1 MEQNKSRMQSS
12 NKSGVTDVWKEF
24 HCPIYVNHHCP
35 KTDKLSKV
43 FNKEIK
49 LDTNQILQKL
59 DTLMSDPIASDS
71 VIRICKLLYDYLDK
85 VGDNGYKIKDLPLVI
100 KVLKFL
106 ADRVKSVKE
115 YELHLNRMLEL
126 CNIPPLLERPSEA
139 SINSDIMEQYFT
151 LLGQLLVIL
160 PTKRQVLNVHKA
172 LYSLLLKTRV
182 KYINAIKVEY
192 CHKAMEKSMLPVT
205 VVKLVQASHQETYP
219 TNLELVFLLSSVSCA
234 CSHRMLEANVLNT
247 ILIRMDLPYATQ
259 LRCTRPPDIPIPGNE
274 YNDDT
279 TLLIINTL
287 WSLLRSITFPNTL
300 PSNLKENLSPSHC
313 ALWGLC
319 YAFERQIWHSQ
330 YRSFNIH
337 IRNEIAAIILTIL
350 VTFPSWNL
358 VSSGIADTTFKYL
371 IGVESGTVRVF
382 SEIIKFSRSIE
393 DLYFEK
399 ILLFTVM
406 HLAEVDACILLM
418 VQRRLMETIL
428 QMINPSTV
436 ETKISWNVSQF
447 WDLWSHAMNVLSILA
462 PKMPK
467 EFMKYDGSTRLY
479 VLLEW
484 CLDTNIN
491 VEIIT
496 TCMKTICIIIL
507 SDNIYLLECFRE
519 YGIILLLIKLI
530 NNILKW
536 SKMTMRE
543 QRLLTL
549 ALISTEKLMEKQT
562 FYQEI
567 YGDHSVTFIME
578 LLFRCL
584 YQKDQ
589 EYQIDQRL
597 LLAIGSYIW
606 KCIVWNFKS
615 LEKFIQYGA
624 VYIILDTIEIA
635 PYYSRCLFLAILT
648 DMCDNFF
655 CGPFLCTW
663 RGIDKK
669 TGLMS
674 LLANIWREEEI
685 RLEVKRN
692 VDGTVKDEELPQMG
706 NKQWLDTYCIKLD
719 RGSSPAMTDM
729 IGSVRSKIYSIFK
742 IIERDNERYK
752 MAKKH
757 YKILYGNLSM
767 EDRITVSTIELYFA
781 LKLGQVWIEV
791 SKYFEQVGITPLGMD
806 GQALFLM
813 MQRYYLW
820 GSLAKERQNRIIQ
833 SIEKEEEI
841 EEKDEYAAIRDARLV
856 LALDAF
862 DELEYIYR
870 TTDRSY
876 MLKKKYEQ
884 IRQVNSAL
892 KFPRGSDAANCFRTF
907 QNKPMVT
914 AIFNQYQTISS
925 DVKSNS
931 HLSYTKLQPVSIS
944 SFEPSISDE
953 RYSILSAVSLSSTCL
968 PRMEEFDKNE

>member
-1 MEQNKSRMQSS
+1 MEQRK
-12 NKSGVTDVWKEF
+12 
-24 HCPIYVNHHCP
+24 
-35 KTDKLSKV
+35 
-43 FNKEIK
+43 
-49 LDTNQILQKL
+49 
-59 DTLMSDPIASDS
+59 
-71 VIRICKLLYDYLDK
+71 
-85 VGDNGYKIKDLPLVI
+85 
-100 KVLKFL
+100 
-106 ADRVKSVKE
+106 
-115 YELHLNRMLEL
+115 
-126 CNIPPLLERPSEA
+126 
-139 SINSDIMEQYFT
+139 
-151 LLGQLLVIL
+151 
-160 PTKRQVLNVHKA
+160 
-172 LYSLLLKTRV
+172 
-182 KYINAIKVEY
+182 
-192 CHKAMEKSMLPVT
+192 
-205 VVKLVQASHQETYP
+205 
-219 TNLELVFLLSSVSCA
+219 
-234 CSHRMLEANVLNT
+234 
-247 ILIRMDLPYATQ
+247 
-259 LRCTRPPDIPIPGNE
+259 
-274 YNDDT
+274 
-279 TLLIINTL
+279 
-287 WSLLRSITFPNTL
+287 
-300 PSNLKENLSPSHC
+300 
-313 ALWGLC
+313 
-319 YAFERQIWHSQ
+319 
-330 YRSFNIH
+330 
-337 IRNEIAAIILTIL
+337 
-350 VTFPSWNL
+350 
-358 VSSGIADTTFKYL
+358 
-371 IGVESGTVRVF
+371 
-382 SEIIKFSRSIE
+382 
-393 DLYFEK
+393 
-399 ILLFTVM
+399 
-406 HLAEVDACILLM
+406 
-418 VQRRLMETIL
+418 LMETIL

-447 WDLWSHAMNVLSILA
+447 WDLWLHAMNVLSILA

-479 VLLEW
+479 MLLEW
-484 CLDTNIN
+484 CLDVNIN
-491 VEIIT
+491 VEVIT
-496 TCMKTICIIIL
+496 TCTKTICIIIL

-536 SKMTMRE
+536 NKMTMRV

-567 YGDHSVTFIME
+567 YGDHSITFTME
-578 LLFRCL
+578 LLFQCL

-615 LEKFIQYGA
+615 LEKFVQYGA
-624 VYIILDTIEIA
+624 IYIILDIIEIA

-663 RGIDKK
+663 RGIDKR

-685 RLEVKRN
+685 RLKVKRN

-706 NKQWLDTYCIKLD
+706 NKQWLDTYHRKLD
-719 RGSSPAMTDM
+719 KGSSPAITDM
-729 IGSVRSKIYSIFK
+729 IGSVRSKIYSICK

-752 MAKKH
+752 MAKEH
-757 YKILYGNLSM
+757 YKILHANLSV
-767 EDRITVSTIELYFA
+767 EDRITISVIELYFA

-813 MQRYYLW
+813 TQRYYLL

-841 EEKDEYAAIRDARLV
+841 EEKDEYARIRDAKLV

-862 DELEYIYR
+862 DELEYIHR

-884 IRQVNSAL
+884 IQQVNSAL
-892 KFPRGSDAANCFRTF
+892 KFPQDSDAANCYRTF
-907 QNKPMVT
+907 QDKPMVT
-914 AIFNQYQTISS
+914 AIFNQYQIISS
-925 DVKSNS
+925 DIKPNS
-931 HLSYTKLQPVSIS
+931 HLSYTKLEPVSIS
-944 SFEPSISDE
+944 SSDSSISDE
-953 RYSILSAVSLSSTCL
+953 RYSILSVASLSSTCF